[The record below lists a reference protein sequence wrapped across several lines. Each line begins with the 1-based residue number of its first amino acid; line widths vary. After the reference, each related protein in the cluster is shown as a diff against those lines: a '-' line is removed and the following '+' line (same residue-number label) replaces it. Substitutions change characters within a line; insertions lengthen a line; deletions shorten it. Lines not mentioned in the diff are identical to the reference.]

1 MKKITISLI
10 TIFIA
15 QVCQSQTLDFEWVK
29 SMGSTTTDQ
38 GNSIFVDRGRNV
50 YTTGLYTDQVDF
62 DPGSGKTVLKS
73 NGGTDIFI
81 SKLNHKGE
89 LLWAKSIGSAKNDA
103 GNGIAVDTFGNVY
116 VTGYFTD
123 KADFDPGSGT
133 LQLNSAGGTDIFVCK
148 FDASGNLIFAKQM
161 GGTSD
166 DAANAIR
173 LDLGGAAY
181 TTGFFAGTADFD
193 PGKNTANLSSNGL
206 KDIFISKLDKS
217 GNYVWGKQ
225 MGGKSDDIGKSIF
238 VNSSNYVNLTGYYY
252 GTCDFDPGTGSVN
265 LSSNGDADAFVAM
278 LDSKGNYT
286 WAKSFGGTSYDAGN
300 SVTSDAN
307 GNAIVTGSFIGYVE
321 LSTKPAINITSIGGS
336 DAFILKMEGSGVY
349 TWIKQAG
356 GSKNESGN
364 SIITDSDNAIYS
376 TGSFQDVCDFDPS
389 SSSNDITSEGSNDV
403 YIWKL
408 NTSGNF
414 DWAYGMGGGSE
425 DIGLGIALS
434 SVKNVYTTGFYKDKV
449 DFDPGAN
456 TTQEVSNGDEDI
468 FVHKMSECVESVT
481 SLTVQTCNTAY
492 KFNNSTYYQS
502 GIYYQ
507 MLKNA
512 VSCDSLIEFK
522 LIMNSPTFRT
532 IKDGICDKY
541 TLNGVTYTT
550 PGTYSQQ
557 LKNSVGCDSFLVLE
571 LETLATD
578 DTLIDET
585 CNSSYVLNAQTY
597 TKSGT
602 YVQNLTNKV
611 GCDSTLT
618 LIVNFKKP
626 TSQTIIAA
634 NCYSYVLNGTT
645 YTNSGQYVQNLKNV
659 AGCDSTLNLDLTIYN
674 STSRTLNVE
683 ACSTYVLN
691 AQTYNQSGTYQQK
704 LKNKNGCDS
713 SITLNLTMTNSSSTL
728 TQAACYKYQLGSVV
742 YTKSG
747 TYNQIIPNAKGCDSA
762 ITLNLTINTVDNA
775 ITQTGNTLTAN
786 ANTATYQWLDCNKG
800 YAPISGQTFKSY
812 TPTTTGNYA
821 VAVTQNSCSDTSDCV
836 SVKIGSVKNV
846 GNYFYVYPNPMQ
858 HEMQIV
864 MKNSL
869 RNADIKIIGITGQVV
884 LEKSN
889 LSGNQFRIDVSDL
902 APGVFIVQISENGM
916 DTRMRIIKE

>member
-1 MKKITISLI
+1 
-10 TIFIA
+10 
-15 QVCQSQTLDFEWVK
+15 
-29 SMGSTTTDQ
+29 
-38 GNSIFVDRGRNV
+38 
-50 YTTGLYTDQVDF
+50 
-62 DPGSGKTVLKS
+62 
-73 NGGTDIFI
+73 
-81 SKLNHKGE
+81 
-89 LLWAKSIGSAKNDA
+89 
-103 GNGIAVDTFGNVY
+103 
-116 VTGYFTD
+116 
-123 KADFDPGSGT
+123 
-133 LQLNSAGGTDIFVCK
+133 
-148 FDASGNLIFAKQM
+148 
-161 GGTSD
+161 
-166 DAANAIR
+166 
-173 LDLGGAAY
+173 
-181 TTGFFAGTADFD
+181 
-193 PGKNTANLSSNGL
+193 
-206 KDIFISKLDKS
+206 
-217 GNYVWGKQ
+217 
-225 MGGKSDDIGKSIF
+225 
-238 VNSSNYVNLTGYYY
+238 
-252 GTCDFDPGTGSVN
+252 
-265 LSSNGDADAFVAM
+265 
-278 LDSKGNYT
+278 
-286 WAKSFGGTSYDAGN
+286 
-300 SVTSDAN
+300 
-307 GNAIVTGSFIGYVE
+307 
-321 LSTKPAINITSIGGS
+321 
-336 DAFILKMEGSGVY
+336 
-349 TWIKQAG
+349 
-356 GSKNESGN
+356 
-364 SIITDSDNAIYS
+364 
-376 TGSFQDVCDFDPS
+376 
-389 SSSNDITSEGSNDV
+389 
-403 YIWKL
+403 
-408 NTSGNF
+408 
-414 DWAYGMGGGSE
+414 
-425 DIGLGIALS
+425 
-434 SVKNVYTTGFYKDKV
+434 
-449 DFDPGAN
+449 
-456 TTQEVSNGDEDI
+456 
-468 FVHKMSECVESVT
+468 
-481 SLTVQTCNTAY
+481 
-492 KFNNSTYYQS
+492 
-502 GIYYQ
+502 
-507 MLKNA
+507 
-512 VSCDSLIEFK
+512 
-522 LIMNSPTFRT
+522 
-532 IKDGICDKY
+532 
-541 TLNGVTYTT
+541 
-550 PGTYSQQ
+550 
-557 LKNSVGCDSFLVLE
+557 
-571 LETLATD
+571 
-578 DTLIDET
+578 
-585 CNSSYVLNAQTY
+585 VLNAQTY

-821 VAVTQNSCSDTSDCV
+821 VAVKQNSCSDTSDCV

-864 MKNSL
+864 MQNSL